1 MTTAATSDITIAART
16 GRSQIRPAARA
27 IGACPSD
34 GSCGPNGGPEDSH
47 VKDQRASNA
56 PRFVR
61 NPDCGEKPS
70 CQRPTHADQGAIV
83 LGQSSVHSRE
93 DRGAGE
99 SRQARA
105 RAGLQKGWTVIHGH
119 EDQGGPG

>member
-1 MTTAATSDITIAART
+1 MTTAATSDITITARN
-16 GRSQIRPAARA
+16 GKVPDPASRSCYRR
-27 IGACPSD
+27 CPSD

-47 VKDQRASNA
+47 VQDQRASNA

-70 CQRPTHADQGAIV
+70 CQRPTDADQGAIV

>member
-1 MTTAATSDITIAART
+1 MTTAATSDITIAARN

-27 IGACPSD
+27 IGGARRTDRVAQMAAPKTATCRTSAPPTLH
-34 GSCGPNGGPEDSH
+34 GSC
-47 VKDQRASNA
+47 VIQ
-56 PRFVR
+56 
-61 NPDCGEKPS
+61 DCGEKPS